1 MCARETSLFPRQL
14 RQERSFSPGP
24 PCSLVCL
31 FYLLERWGG
40 WGDLGCI
47 CSGIWS
53 TVACCFRRR
62 ASNDRSPFVCTQPQC
77 RCFQVFT
84 SLRNPARKKMH
95 TRTVSLVL
103 SARMAAMRA
112 VGVHTRKRG
121 EQPWIRFSLDR
132 RDGQPSKD
140 VRSVAAGHGL
150 HVDFLAS
157 QYK

>member
-1 MCARETSLFPRQL
+1 
-14 RQERSFSPGP
+14 
-24 PCSLVCL
+24 
-31 FYLLERWGG
+31 
-40 WGDLGCI
+40 
-47 CSGIWS
+47 
-53 TVACCFRRR
+53 
-62 ASNDRSPFVCTQPQC
+62 
-77 RCFQVFT
+77 
-84 SLRNPARKKMH
+84 MH

-150 HVDFLAS
+150 LVEFLAS
-157 QYK
+157 QSRGFDWSVRQTGLNKYSADRFELAGLLVKSFLPKII